1 MAFMDGLKQSV
12 AWMGGFRNS
21 GLDQKHAGRSWSVLV
36 PVALFSTGFLILGG
50 CAGGP
55 KAVRPEVSFGEPT
68 RWAAEATGG
77 ESGGAQDADGIPGD
91 GWLEDVAD
99 RELAT
104 WVRRALDNSPDVR
117 LARSRVESSRQLAR
131 MEASGLYPLLSAYA
145 SGERR
150 FSGPGLSNGTSA
162 ERDGYAW
169 GIQTSW
175 EADVWGRIRDIA
187 GRAVQEREASTYD
200 FKGVRLSMAGMVAK
214 AWYSVM
220 AARDQRDLAM
230 ETLQSYEAST
240 ELVRNRYESGV
251 AEVSALDLRLARA
264 TTESARAALADRESE
279 LSREVKALQVLVG
292 DYPDGRIEPVGAWP
306 DPGARPL
313 CGQPSGLLKRRPDVL
328 AADRRLAAAEARTG
342 AARKARMPGVVFQ
355 AEGGVTAEDTEDLGD
370 MDLRQ
375 WSAGVQLNQPIWSG
389 GRITAESGY
398 ADSLLEQARIDY
410 VKVVN
415 QAFFEV
421 EQGLVADRLL
431 QDKFEAVE
439 ASVEHAV
446 AAEKLAWEQYGSG
459 LVDII
464 TALESH
470 RRALNARQGMIE
482 VRKERMI
489 SRINLVLAL
498 GGSLFREVDQESGN
512 KQ

>member
-1 MAFMDGLKQSV
+1 
-12 AWMGGFRNS
+12 MGVSMRRHFS
-21 GLDQKHAGRSWSVLV
+21 RSAN
-36 PVALFSTGFLILGG
+36 PERGATGFVPWAIQTWVFPVVCASLLFNAG

-55 KAVRPEVSFGEPT
+55 KAVRPEVLFGEPT

-77 ESGGAQDADGIPGD
+77 ESGGAQEADGISAD

-398 ADSLLEQARIDY
+398 ADSLLELARIDY

-446 AAEKLAWEQYGSG
+446 AAEQLAWEQYGSG